1 MEAIKANIDNYV
13 DKQATTKD
21 AVAKA
26 IHISRS
32 SFYDKLKGKRPWML
46 TEIIDLAE
54 YMGCT
59 VDNLLTLPDA
69 TTAREN

>member
-13 DKQATTKD
+13 DEHATTKD
-21 AVAKA
+21 AIAKA

-46 TEIIDLAE
+46 EEVINLAA

-59 VDNLLTLPDA
+59 VNDLLTYPNMA
-69 TTAREN
+69 SEVVA